1 MDSLPKQTLNPNKH
15 LKEQFVSNLDGSSI
29 LEIAALLTIVPLL
42 VLLRY
47 SIDFHW
53 KIDNN
58 NGGIAVSSKKNDDE
72 IVVSRNWK
80 AYTHAISLDF
90 ILIVFPM
97 LLFFTVLSEW
107 VYLGAVLLSLLLLIL
122 SLTAKRSSS
131 GLQRG
136 QSLSFRASVS
146 SYRVALMLITC
157 LCILAVDFTIFPRR
171 YAKTETY
178 GTSLMDLGVGSF
190 VLANAIVSRQARDV
204 SSGNW
209 ITGLKATAPLLLL
222 ALIRLVTTSG
232 VDYQVHVT
240 EYGVHWNFFFT
251 LAAISILTSFV
262 NIPAKYCG
270 ILGFSVLAGYQT
282 WLISGLNTYLLSD
295 ERGTDIISKNKEG
308 VYSILGYWGMY
319 LLGVHLGYRLFYAKH
334 SNIRSTTSS
343 IARVFLVSLLLW
355 IVTILLDNYV
365 ERISRRTCNMPYV
378 TWVLA
383 QDLQALGIFMLSSYI
398 PMNKLS
404 SLEEA
409 IDQNLL
415 ATFLLANLVTG
426 IVNLTVDTI
435 FASPFSS
442 LLILTA
448 YAFALSAIIGTI
460 HISGFRLKFC
470 YINFSPPPISYEQFL
485 NDGVSSNPN
494 LSPLVIAIFGIFA
507 TAFLLAAYYTLVSK
521 YCANDATNEAAS
533 ETGRSDIILDVNSPE
548 SGDQD
553 DLFSHESSN
562 AGLDDALIK
571 KIGFFKLKKHQNGFK
586 IKGTDCSI
594 CLGEFNEDESLRLL
608 PKCNHTFH
616 VVCIDRWLKSHSN
629 CPLCRTKIII
639 PTTQQPDHH
648 VVVMN
653 LDRFT
658 SNVGSAEGNVVVVD
672 HREEVSVSIS
682 SHHPRRFSA
691 ADIVLG
697 IRRGGEEEE
706 ENYDLENGNRE
717 KLVDLKRSFSSGE
730 LVLGTQGRTRRSLNL
745 CP

>member
-1 MDSLPKQTLNPNKH
+1 MMDSLPKQTLNPNKH

-365 ERISRRTCNMPYV
+365 ERISRRT
-378 TWVLA
+378 
-383 QDLQALGIFMLSSYI
+383 ALGIFMLSSYI

-460 HISGFRLKFC
+460 HISGFRLKF
-470 YINFSPPPISYEQFL
+470 
-485 NDGVSSNPN
+485 
-494 LSPLVIAIFGIFA
+494 
-507 TAFLLAAYYTLVSK
+507 
-521 YCANDATNEAAS
+521 
-533 ETGRSDIILDVNSPE
+533 
-548 SGDQD
+548 
-553 DLFSHESSN
+553 
-562 AGLDDALIK
+562 
-571 KIGFFKLKKHQNGFK
+571 
-586 IKGTDCSI
+586 
-594 CLGEFNEDESLRLL
+594 
-608 PKCNHTFH
+608 
-616 VVCIDRWLKSHSN
+616 W
-629 CPLCRTKIII
+629 
-639 PTTQQPDHH
+639 
-648 VVVMN
+648 
-653 LDRFT
+653 
-658 SNVGSAEGNVVVVD
+658 
-672 HREEVSVSIS
+672 
-682 SHHPRRFSA
+682 
-691 ADIVLG
+691 
-697 IRRGGEEEE
+697 
-706 ENYDLENGNRE
+706 
-717 KLVDLKRSFSSGE
+717 
-730 LVLGTQGRTRRSLNL
+730 
-745 CP
+745 

>member
-1 MDSLPKQTLNPNKH
+1 MVDQRGGLTKVYIFFNLLSFLMMDSLPKQTLNPNKH

-53 KIDNN
+53 KIDYN
-58 NGGIAVSSKKNDDE
+58 NGGNAVSSKKNDDE
-72 IVVSRNWK
+72 IVVYRNWK
-80 AYTHAISLDF
+80 AYTNAISLDF
-90 ILIVFPM
+90 IFIVFPM

-122 SLTAKRSSS
+122 SVTAKRSSS

-136 QSLSFRASVS
+136 PSLSFRASVS

-209 ITGLKATAPLLLL
+209 ITGLKGTAPLLLL
-222 ALIRLVTTSG
+222 AFIRLVTTSG

-426 IVNLTVDTI
+426 MVNLTVDTI

-460 HISGFRLKFC
+460 HFSGSRLKF
-470 YINFSPPPISYEQFL
+470 
-485 NDGVSSNPN
+485 
-494 LSPLVIAIFGIFA
+494 
-507 TAFLLAAYYTLVSK
+507 
-521 YCANDATNEAAS
+521 
-533 ETGRSDIILDVNSPE
+533 
-548 SGDQD
+548 
-553 DLFSHESSN
+553 
-562 AGLDDALIK
+562 
-571 KIGFFKLKKHQNGFK
+571 
-586 IKGTDCSI
+586 
-594 CLGEFNEDESLRLL
+594 
-608 PKCNHTFH
+608 
-616 VVCIDRWLKSHSN
+616 W
-629 CPLCRTKIII
+629 
-639 PTTQQPDHH
+639 
-648 VVVMN
+648 
-653 LDRFT
+653 
-658 SNVGSAEGNVVVVD
+658 
-672 HREEVSVSIS
+672 
-682 SHHPRRFSA
+682 
-691 ADIVLG
+691 
-697 IRRGGEEEE
+697 
-706 ENYDLENGNRE
+706 
-717 KLVDLKRSFSSGE
+717 
-730 LVLGTQGRTRRSLNL
+730 
-745 CP
+745 